1 MNIDDESVVCV
12 FENNKNIEQ
21 NIIDACNIWIENCVL
36 YQHDLDIKNLNV
48 KKVFVMD
55 YSLIIDL
62 YLYGFVSRAIS
73 LLMLSKNIGEENTFY
88 GLEIFHGKDIP
99 AEVLKYHP
107 YIYFNT
113 AIVGNQ
119 SILETIPLTAD
130 ANNTEFGKGFL

>member
-1 MNIDDESVVCV
+1 
-12 FENNKNIEQ
+12 
-21 NIIDACNIWIENCVL
+21 
-36 YQHDLDIKNLNV
+36 
-48 KKVFVMD
+48 
-55 YSLIIDL
+55 
-62 YLYGFVSRAIS
+62 
-73 LLMLSKNIGEENTFY
+73 MLSKNIGEENTFY

-130 ANNTEFGKGFL
+130 ANNTEFGKGFLQNTMYNFYSF